1 MSTKTKNDARL
12 DFRLNSQAKEL
23 IERAAALSGLSVSDF
38 ATSTLVEKARQVI
51 DTETTRNLTERDARL
66 FLALLDDGRPNAA
79 LKRAARR
86 YKTRRHG

>member
-1 MSTKTKNDARL
+1 MSTETKNDARL

-23 IERAAALSGLSVSDF
+23 IERAAVLSGLSVSDF

-86 YKTRRHG
+86 YKTRRHD